1 MRIKIGDKLPNS
13 ELFYLD
19 QNNDVK
25 KIDILDL
32 CKGKTIILGMPGAF
46 TKTCSALHL
55 PGYIKNYE
63 LANKKGI
70 SKIVCVAVNDPN
82 VMKAWGENQ
91 NAGSKIFM
99 AGDPFLKFTKAIGAE
114 VDKSEKG
121 LGIRSNRYT
130 MLVENGEVKKVEEE
144 KETATCELSSAES
157 FLKSISVIS
166 SLSSNPV
173 LYFASNSCHV
183 VWVKLF
189 WFSYRVSYSFIG
201 KIVVLTI
208 CSTGSLK

>member
-1 MRIKIGDKLPNS
+1 MRLKAGNKLPSS

-25 KIDILDL
+25 KIDIIDL
-32 CKGKTIILGMPGAF
+32 CKNKTIILGMPGAF

-63 LANKKGI
+63 LALKKGI
-70 SKIVCVAVNDPN
+70 SKIICIAVNDPN

-91 NAGSKIFM
+91 NVGSKIFM
-99 AGDPFLKFTKAIGAE
+99 AGDPFLNFTKAIGAE

-130 MLVENGEVKKVEEE
+130 LLVENGDVKKIEEE

-157 FLKSISVIS
+157 FLNAI
-166 SLSSNPV
+166 
-173 LYFASNSCHV
+173 
-183 VWVKLF
+183 
-189 WFSYRVSYSFIG
+189 
-201 KIVVLTI
+201 
-208 CSTGSLK
+208 

>member
-1 MRIKIGDKLPNS
+1 MRLKPGDKLPNS

-25 KIDILDL
+25 KIDIIDL
-32 CKGKTIILGMPGAF
+32 CKNKTIILGMPGAF

-63 LANKKGI
+63 LALRKGI
-70 SKIVCVAVNDPN
+70 SKIICIAVNDPN
-82 VMKAWGENQ
+82 VMKAWGEKQ
-91 NAGSKIFM
+91 NIESKIFM
-99 AGDPFLKFTKAIGAE
+99 AGDPFLNFTKAIGAE

-130 MLVENGEVKKVEEE
+130 MLVENGDVKKIEEE

-157 FLKSISVIS
+157 FLNAI
-166 SLSSNPV
+166 
-173 LYFASNSCHV
+173 
-183 VWVKLF
+183 
-189 WFSYRVSYSFIG
+189 
-201 KIVVLTI
+201 
-208 CSTGSLK
+208 

>member
-1 MRIKIGDKLPNS
+1 MRLKEGNKLPSS

-25 KIDILDL
+25 KIDIIDL
-32 CKGKTIILGMPGAF
+32 CKNKTIILGMPGAF

-63 LANKKGI
+63 LALKKGI
-70 SKIVCVAVNDPN
+70 SKIICIAVNDPN
-82 VMKAWGENQ
+82 VMKAWGEKQ
-91 NAGSKIFM
+91 NIGSKIFM
-99 AGDPFLKFTKAIGAE
+99 AGDPFLNFTKAIGAE

-130 MLVENGEVKKVEEE
+130 MLVENGNVKKIEEE

-157 FLKSISVIS
+157 FLNAI
-166 SLSSNPV
+166 
-173 LYFASNSCHV
+173 
-183 VWVKLF
+183 
-189 WFSYRVSYSFIG
+189 
-201 KIVVLTI
+201 
-208 CSTGSLK
+208 